1 VGKLLITGTDSDVA
15 SYSGLAALLGP
26 LRARLDRQVGGRR
39 RRRVIVTFAAVLA
52 LDSADKATVGTNAT
66 QLQDALDIGRPEI
79 GLLLAVSSLV
89 AAVAAIP
96 AGVLADRV
104 SRSRLLRGAV
114 VLWGLAMLLSAVATS
129 YTFLLV
135 TRVLLGALVAVA
147 GPAIASMVGD
157 YFPESDRGR
166 VYGYILSGELLGA
179 GIGFMVSGQLALLSW
194 RAPFA
199 ALVLPTAL
207 VWWLLHR
214 LREPAR
220 DGSDRMP
227 DDGDGQG
234 VGGVA
239 DATATDPTATSIVA
253 DLGIEPTRRTTTG
266 RPPEDGELSLPEAV
280 VRVLS
285 VRTNRV
291 LILASALGYFFF
303 SGIRGFAVEFEK
315 RQYGIGQSL
324 ASTLVLLLGIGA
336 LVGVLWGGRVADA
349 WMRRGRVAAR
359 VELPGL
365 TVLLSAVFFVPA
377 FLTGQIFVAT
387 LFLGLAAMCLGA
399 ANPPFDA
406 ARLDIMPAALWG
418 RAEAVRSLLRDLGD
432 ASAPLVFGIV
442 SSSVFTGD
450 SGLRDTFLLSLVALV
465 AASAVAL
472 VVGRRTYPHDVAA
485 AARLEH
491 ER

>member
-1 VGKLLITGTDSDVA
+1 VA
-15 SYSGLAALLGP
+15 SYSGLAGILGP
-26 LRARLDRQVGGRR
+26 LRARLDRQVGGKR

-89 AAVAAIP
+89 AAIAAIP

-104 SRSRLLRGAV
+104 CRSRLLRGAV
-114 VLWGLAMLLSAVATS
+114 VLWGVAMLLSSIATS
-129 YTFLLV
+129 YTFLLA
-135 TRVLLGALVAVA
+135 TRLLLGALVAVA

-157 YFPESDRGR
+157 YFPEADRGR
-166 VYGYILSGELLGA
+166 VYGHILSGELLGA

-199 ALVLPTAL
+199 ALVVPTAL
-207 VWWLLHR
+207 VWWLLRH

-227 DDGDGQG
+227 DDGARDRHVGRAGASGTADTTAIEVVAGQG
-234 VGGVA
+234 V
-239 DATATDPTATSIVA
+239 
-253 DLGIEPTRRTTTG
+253 EPTRRTTS
-266 RPPEDGELSLPEAV
+266 PPLPEDRELSLPQAV

-285 VRTNRV
+285 VRTNRI
-291 LILASALGYFFF
+291 LIIASALGYFFF

-359 VELPGL
+359 VELPGV
-365 TVLLSAVFFVPA
+365 TVLLAAVFFVPA
-377 FLTGQIFVAT
+377 FLTGRIFVAA

-406 ARLDIMPAALWG
+406 ARLDIMPASLWG

-442 SSSVFTGD
+442 SSSVFSDD
-450 SGLRDTFLLSLVALV
+450 SGLRDTFLVALVALV
-465 AASAVAL
+465 AASGVAL
-472 VVGRRTYPHDVAA
+472 TVGRRSYPQDLAA
-485 AARLEH
+485 AQH
-491 ER
+491 VPDD